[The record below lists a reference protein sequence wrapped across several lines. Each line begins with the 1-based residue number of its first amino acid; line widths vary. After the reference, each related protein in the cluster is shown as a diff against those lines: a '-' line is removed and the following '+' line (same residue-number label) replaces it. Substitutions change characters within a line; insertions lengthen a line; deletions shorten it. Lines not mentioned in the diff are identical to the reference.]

1 MSAIVRKKSKKSKHH
16 SNVLTQIAR
25 QGAAASSG
33 GGGRRHSQPSS
44 RSSTPEVHK
53 HIAAAEPP
61 RRKRQHAAQ
70 RRELPIYPQRQEL
83 IDAVRQNRCVVIVG
97 ETGSGK
103 TTQLPQFL
111 LEAGLCKGGKRIGVT
126 QPRRVAAISLAERV
140 AEETG
145 SELGAEVGYSVRF
158 DDKSGPHT
166 KLKFLTDGMLL
177 REAIGDGELSKYSVI
192 VLDEAH
198 ERSVHTDVL
207 LGLLREMLRRPGS
220 TLKLV
225 VMSATLDA
233 ELFVRF
239 LGAEQ
244 TALKHVAGRQHPV
257 DMYYTPE
264 AVGDY
269 IEGAMVTALQ
279 LHAEEPLG
287 GDVLVFLTG
296 QDEIES
302 LQRLLEEKA
311 KALPHGAP
319 PLIVR
324 TIFAA
329 LASEQQ
335 MKVFEATP
343 AGSRKVILATNIAE
357 TSITIPGV
365 KYVVDPGVVKM
376 RAVHPRTGT
385 ETLWVEPVSQ
395 PQAWQRAGRAGRL
408 GPGKCYRLYTE
419 DSFLKLRKATT
430 PLLHRCNLAA
440 VALQLKNLGISDV
453 LRFPFPQAPAPAA
466 MQRALETLLA
476 LGAIS
481 AKRGGT
487 LTDLGRRMGAL
498 PLEPML
504 AKLLLTAPEFGCV
517 AEMLSLVAMLAATA
531 ESPLFATPREQAARE
546 AAVAAQAR
554 LRAADGDHLT
564 LLRVY
569 ERADAFKGQERINWC
584 RENFVTYR
592 TLRKAD
598 DIRKQLRELLARRMG
613 LDLTSCGADDSD
625 SVRRCLVKACFLNV
639 AIFQPSQSTGRGEYK
654 TVRTGQV
661 VHIHPTS
668 ALFGRSSKTTRCVI
682 YHEMVATAK
691 LYMRT
696 LTVVDEAWLCEL
708 VPQFFLQT
716 GEE

>member
-1 MSAIVRKKSKKSKHH
+1 MP
-16 SNVLTQIAR
+16 TFTFT
-25 QGAAASSG
+25 GD
-33 GGGRRHSQPSS
+33 P
-44 RSSTPEVHK
+44 P
-53 HIAAAEPP
+53 PP
-61 RRKRQHAAQ
+61 RRQGQHAAQ
-70 RRELPIYPQRQEL
+70 RRELPIFPQRAAL

-103 TTQLPQFL
+103 TTQLPQYL
-111 LEAGLCKGGKRIGVT
+111 LEAGLCDGGKRIAVT

-140 AEETG
+140 SEEVG
-145 SELGAEVGYSVRF
+145 CELGQEVGYAVRF
-158 DDKSGPHT
+158 DDKSGPVT
-166 KLKFLTDGMLL
+166 QLKFLTDGMLL
-177 REAIGDGELSKYSVI
+177 REAIGDGTLSRYSVV

-207 LGLLREMLRRPGS
+207 LGLLREMIVAPGS
-220 TLKLV
+220 TLRLV

-233 ELFVRF
+233 ELFTRF
-239 LGAEQ
+239 LGAER
-244 TALKHVAGRQHPV
+244 TAVRHVAGRQHPV
-257 DMYYTPE
+257 DMFYATSSV
-264 AVGDY
+264 ADY
-269 IEGAMVTALQ
+269 IDGAMLTVLQ
-279 LHAEEPLG
+279 LHAEKPLG

-296 QDEIES
+296 QEEIES
-302 LQRLLEEKA
+302 LQRLLEERARK
-311 KALPHGAP
+311 LPAAAP
-319 PLIVR
+319 KLVVR

-335 MKVFEATP
+335 MKVFEPTP
-343 AGSRKVILATNIAE
+343 AGCRKVILATNIAE
-357 TSITIPGV
+357 TSITLPGV

-408 GPGKCYRLYTE
+408 GPGQCFRLYTE
-419 DSFLKLRKATT
+419 DSFLKLHKATT

-440 VALQLKNLGISDV
+440 VALQLKTLGIHDV

-476 LGAIS
+476 LGALS
-481 AKRGGT
+481 PKKGGA
-487 LTDLGRRMGAL
+487 LTELGRRMGAL
-498 PLEPML
+498 PLEPVL

-517 AEMLSLVAMLAATA
+517 QEVFSLVAMLAATA
-531 ESPLFATPREQAARE
+531 ESPLFVQPREQAARE
-546 AAVAAQAR
+546 AAGAAHSR
-554 LRAADGDHLT
+554 LRAPDGDHLT
-564 LLRVY
+564 MLRVY
-569 ERADAFKGQERINWC
+569 ERAGVFAGAERLKWC
-584 RENFVTYR
+584 RENYVTAR

-598 DIRKQLRELLARRMG
+598 DIRKQLSDLLVRRMG
-613 LDLTSCGADDSD
+613 VALSSAGADDGD

-639 AIFQPSQSTGRGEYK
+639 AIFQPSQGAGRGEYK
-654 TVRTGQV
+654 TVRSGQV

-716 GEE
+716 AE